1 MSEVLVRTKNCRY
14 SKGSNI
20 EVPDAYRATSS
31 TGCYSKMHHGM
42 DVMEGN
48 AVYCIVLY
56 CISYHDFLKH
66 LNIAN
71 SVCWYMIASWLQQ
84 RQALY
89 WASKLHSPRKKE
101 GFNPE
106 VDRAPTHIYVC
117 VWGGGDIEQ
126 NSGQCTQVLECK
138 KILKQP
144 AVWAIRIRHAT
155 IQPFGI
161 GEIFFIFLK
170 EVSCSPR
177 LHLFVQKDSQKP

>member
-1 MSEVLVRTKNCRY
+1 MGRDERWSRLGSVLYIVSKSFLIIYGIIWPNHPDPDDFTLSTGNMSEVLVRTKNCRY

-48 AVYCIVLY
+48 AVYCI
-56 CISYHDFLKH
+56 SYHDFLKH

-84 RQALY
+84 WQALY

-106 VDRAPTHIYVC
+106 VDRAPTHICVC
-117 VWGGGDIEQ
+117 VWEGGTLSKI
-126 NSGQCTQVLECK
+126 QVNV
-138 KILKQP
+138 LKYLN
-144 AVWAIRIRHAT
+144 AR
-155 IQPFGI
+155 
-161 GEIFFIFLK
+161 K
-170 EVSCSPR
+170 Y
-177 LHLFVQKDSQKP
+177 